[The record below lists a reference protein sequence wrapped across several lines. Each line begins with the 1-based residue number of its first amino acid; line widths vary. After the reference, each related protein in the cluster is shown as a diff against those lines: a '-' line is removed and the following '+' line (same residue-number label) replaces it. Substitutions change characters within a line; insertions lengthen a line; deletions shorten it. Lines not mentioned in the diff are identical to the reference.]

1 MGEYQVLARKYRP
14 QVFHDVVGQD
24 AVVTTLKNAIR
35 LGRVAH
41 AYLFSGP
48 RGVGKTTLA
57 RLFAKTLNCLQPQ
70 DDGEPCNVC
79 TACREITSGHSLDV
93 LEIDGASNRGI
104 EEIRKINDAVGYSS
118 AGGKYKVYIIDEV
131 HMLTKEAF
139 NALLKTLEEPPPK
152 VCFFF
157 ATTEPHKV
165 PATIVSRCQRFH
177 LQRISQERI
186 VEKLES
192 IAEELKASVEPEA
205 LQMIAS
211 RADGSLRDAESLL
224 DQILA
229 FHEGAID
236 VATVSDILGIMPHE
250 VFFTLDAAGKAGDY
264 RVAFDIAE
272 TLFSQGKD
280 LNHFLEG
287 LIEHYRNIMVYRLS
301 GATGLFTGLTEQRRQ
316 RYEAAAKIYSQEQ
329 LLTIL
334 QQLIDAQSEVKMAL
348 SGRIAIESMLLR
360 VMRTHHRIPVDY
372 LVRRLVELEEKVAT
386 VTVPMPEKTPL
397 AVTPAPSVAMKPAV
411 IASPQAPAPVTPLL
425 SQHKGSVHEDPTPS
439 PADLGQKKKTTPPAP
454 TAAPSVA
461 PSPVLM
467 VTPIVQSRT
476 DTLLQFAAVEFEGTL
491 ERKKNQKNT

>member
-1 MGEYQVLARKYRP
+1 M
-14 QVFHDVVGQD
+14 
-24 AVVTTLKNAIR
+24 TTLKNAIR

-57 RLFAKTLNCLQPQ
+57 RLFAKTLNCLSPLP
-70 DDGEPCNVC
+70 DGEPCNAC
-79 TACREITSGHSLDV
+79 TACKEITSGHSLDV

-139 NALLKTLEEPPPK
+139 NALLKTLEEPPAK

-177 LQRISQERI
+177 LQRIPQEHI
-186 VEKLES
+186 VMKLQS
-192 IAEELKASVEPEA
+192 IAEELQATVDAEA
-205 LQMIAS
+205 LTMIAS

-229 FHEGAID
+229 FHEGSID
-236 VATVSDILGIMPHE
+236 TATVSDILGIMPQE
-250 VFFTLDAAGKAGDY
+250 VFFTLDDAGKAGDY
-264 RVAFDIAE
+264 KVAFDIAE

-287 LIEHYRNIMVYRLS
+287 LIEHYRNILVCRLGGTLPES
-301 GATGLFTGLTEQRRQ
+301 KRST
-316 RYEAAAKIYSQEQ
+316 YEAAAKIYNQEQ

-334 QQLIDAQSEVKMAL
+334 QQLIDAQSDIKLAL
-348 SGRIAIESMLLR
+348 SGRIAIESLLLR

-372 LVRRLVELEEKVAT
+372 LVRRLAELEEKVVSNNT
-386 VTVPMPEKTPL
+386 N
-397 AVTPAPSVAMKPAV
+397 APVAPIAPVAAPAV
-411 IASPQAPAPVTPLL
+411 DKPVVARTPPPP
-425 SQHKGSVHEDPTPS
+425 SQRGSVHEDPSPS
-439 PADLGQKKKTTPPAP
+439 PADLGLRRAPTPPQAP
-454 TAAPSVA
+454 LP
-461 PSPVLM
+461 
-467 VTPIVQSRT
+467 QSRT
-476 DTLLQFAAVEFEGTL
+476 DTILQFAAVEFEGTL
-491 ERKKNQKNT
+491 ERKRTQKN